1 MCVCVCVSC
10 YISVFANIL
19 RVHAF
24 EYSNNVLSLSP
35 LSRLSTTIT
44 ELTTLQVQLDT
55 ERESKEETLKQ
66 LEHLRSSTDYIINM
80 EEQTTPTNNEST

>member
-1 MCVCVCVSC
+1 MHLSIVIM
-10 YISVFANIL
+10 Y
-19 RVHAF
+19 
-24 EYSNNVLSLSP
+24 SLSP

-80 EEQTTPTNNEST
+80 EEQTTPTNNESKYEY

>member
-1 MCVCVCVSC
+1 MHLSIVIM
-10 YISVFANIL
+10 Y
-19 RVHAF
+19 
-24 EYSNNVLSLSP
+24 SLSP

-80 EEQTTPTNNEST
+80 EEQTTPTNNESTYEY

>member
-1 MCVCVCVSC
+1 MHLSIVIM
-10 YISVFANIL
+10 Y
-19 RVHAF
+19 
-24 EYSNNVLSLSP
+24 SLSP

-66 LEHLRSSTDYIINM
+66 LEQLRSSTDYIINM
-80 EEQTTPTNNEST
+80 EEQTTPTNNESTYEY

>member
-1 MCVCVCVSC
+1 M
-10 YISVFANIL
+10 
-19 RVHAF
+19 
-24 EYSNNVLSLSP
+24 YSLLSP

-66 LEHLRSSTDYIINM
+66 LEQLRSSTDYIINM
-80 EEQTTPTNNEST
+80 EEQTTPTNNESTYEY

>member
-1 MCVCVCVSC
+1 MHLSIVIM
-10 YISVFANIL
+10 Y
-19 RVHAF
+19 
-24 EYSNNVLSLSP
+24 SLSP